1 MQKEGRKLPQ
11 TWHILNW
18 RKREK
23 WEFIGS
29 SSCAIFWPFKKH
41 LVWKRNNPQSTGF
54 DPCLIVTWRE
64 LCWLVSRARTPHG
77 DSSPD
82 CNCFVKSVIRLS
94 DTVSRWRKSDS
105 GAGSYNLSSQIWL
118 WRVELWP
125 AQWSRLLNTLNRGNL
140 RRSEK
145 PKMSDRRSRTNQS
158 QIENVESRGANY
170 NTEDSLN
177 HFKMS
182 MSSINYSNDLR
193 IITLVSLYIQCT
205 MYYNICFLFYVRV
218 RNEILG
224 ITKVWIVPLSIKFK
238 YLSPLVTIRHPGA
251 DIRRWVGAGH

>member
-1 MQKEGRKLPQ
+1 M
-11 TWHILNW
+11 
-18 RKREK
+18 
-23 WEFIGS
+23 
-29 SSCAIFWPFKKH
+29 
-41 LVWKRNNPQSTGF
+41 
-54 DPCLIVTWRE
+54 
-64 LCWLVSRARTPHG
+64 LCCARTPHG

-105 GAGSYNLSSQIWL
+105 GTGSYNLSSQIWL
-118 WRVELWP
+118 WRGELCP

-224 ITKVWIVPLSIKFK
+224 ITNVGLSLCQSNLNICHR
-238 YLSPLVTIRHPGA
+238 LSPSGTRVLTSGDWWGLVTRAWSASDQSHY
-251 DIRRWVGAGH
+251 

>member
-1 MQKEGRKLPQ
+1 
-11 TWHILNW
+11 
-18 RKREK
+18 
-23 WEFIGS
+23 
-29 SSCAIFWPFKKH
+29 
-41 LVWKRNNPQSTGF
+41 
-54 DPCLIVTWRE
+54 
-64 LCWLVSRARTPHG
+64 
-77 DSSPD
+77 
-82 CNCFVKSVIRLS
+82 
-94 DTVSRWRKSDS
+94 
-105 GAGSYNLSSQIWL
+105 
-118 WRVELWP
+118 
-125 AQWSRLLNTLNRGNL
+125 
-140 RRSEK
+140 
-145 PKMSDRRSRTNQS
+145 MSDRRSRTNQS